1 MPDLRSKNFRI
12 IAGLAG
18 VLLLLAAFLL
28 LRDNARIITANQLKV
43 LDEKKLITRIVRNDP
58 WLYIRTSKML
68 YRIPVD
74 AVDLKRLGA
83 DYPLEIEAQWNLLNL
98 GLIFLFLL
106 LIGVAVVIYY
116 LSRRDKAELRP
127 LEYGERPPE
136 GAVRGEEA
144 GFRQGVAP
152 IRSRVKFDD
161 VAGIEEVKEDLEE
174 IIDFLKHPKRYGAF
188 DIRLPKGVLLV
199 GPPGVGKTL
208 IAKAVAGEAGV
219 PFFYQSGANIV
230 EIYVG
235 MGAKRVHELF
245 QAAKKTAPSIIFI
258 DEIDAVGRH
267 RGSSRNEEREATLN
281 QLLTEMDGFESDS
294 GVIVMAATNR
304 MEMLDEALLRPGR
317 FDRRIHISLPDME
330 DRLQILELYLRSK
343 PHAVDLEALA
353 RATVGFSA
361 AALATLVNEAALHAL
376 KRGANRIGE
385 EDLEAVRERVI
396 SGKRRIL
403 SYSEEERRIQAVYQS
418 GKALVA
424 TWLDVPYDKIGIVT
438 TRMREA
444 EREINS
450 RSDLLARVKVLLA
463 GGLATEMIFGER
475 FSNAAED
482 RNRAVA
488 EVRRIIWDYG
498 LGEGLLPR
506 EEEVEELLASLQ
518 EETAVML
525 KKLEEARK
533 MIEARLLE
541 EENIGEEE
549 ARRILRDLF

>member
-12 IAGLAG
+12 IA
-18 VLLLLAAFLL
+18 LLALALLILGAFLL
-28 LRDNARIITANQLKV
+28 LRENARLITANQLKV
-43 LDEKKLITRIVRNDP
+43 LDQKKLITRIVRKDP
-58 WLYIRTSKML
+58 WLYVRTSRML
-68 YRIPVD
+68 YRIPTE
-74 AVDLKRLGA
+74 AVDLKALGR
-83 DYPLEIEAQWNLLNL
+83 DYPVEIEQKWNLMNL
-98 GLIFLFLL
+98 ALILLFLM
-106 LIGVAVVIYY
+106 LIGMAVVIYY
-116 LSRRDKAELRP
+116 LSRRDKAELGPADRGGNVGKARQEEP
-127 LEYGERPPE
+127 LREK
-136 GAVRGEEA
+136 V
-144 GFRQGVAP
+144 VP

-174 IIDFLKHPKRYGAF
+174 IIDFLKHPGRYRKF

-245 QAAKKTAPSIIFI
+245 QAAKKAAPSIIFI

-267 RGSSRNEEREATLN
+267 RGSLRNEEREATLN

-330 DRLQILELYLRSK
+330 DRRKILELYLRRK
-343 PHAVDLEALA
+343 PHAVDLEELA
-353 RATVGFSA
+353 RSTVGFSA

-376 KRGANRIGE
+376 RRGAKRIE
-385 EDLEAVRERVI
+385 EIDLEAVRERVI
-396 SGKRRIL
+396 SGKRKIL
-403 SYSEEERRIQAVYQS
+403 SFSEEERRIQAVYQS

-424 TWLDVPYDKIGIVT
+424 TWLDVPYEKIGIVT

-444 EREINS
+444 EREIVS

-463 GGLATEMIFGER
+463 GSLATEMVYGER
-475 FSNAAED
+475 YSNAAED
-482 RNRAVA
+482 RSRAVA
-488 EVRRIIWDYG
+488 EARRIVRDYG
-498 LGEGLLPR
+498 MGESPLAGD
-506 EEEVEELLASLQ
+506 EEVEELLVSLQ
-518 EETAVML
+518 EETALML

-533 MIEARLLE
+533 AVETWLLE
-541 EENIGEEE
+541 HENISEED

>member
-1 MPDLRSKNFRI
+1 MLDLRSKNFRI
-12 IAGLAG
+12 IA
-18 VLLLLAAFLL
+18 LLALALLILGAFLL
-28 LRDNARIITANQLKV
+28 LRENARLITANQLKV
-43 LDEKKLITRIVRNDP
+43 LDQKKLITRIVRKDP
-58 WLYIRTSKML
+58 WLYVRTSRML
-68 YRIPVD
+68 YRIPTE
-74 AVDLKRLGA
+74 AVDLKALGR
-83 DYPLEIEAQWNLLNL
+83 DYPVEIEQKWNLMNL
-98 GLIFLFLL
+98 ALILLFLM
-106 LIGVAVVIYY
+106 LIGMAVVIYY
-116 LSRRDKAELRP
+116 LSRRDKAELGPADRGGNVGKARQEEP
-127 LEYGERPPE
+127 LREK
-136 GAVRGEEA
+136 V
-144 GFRQGVAP
+144 VP

-174 IIDFLKHPKRYGAF
+174 IIDFLKHPGRYRKF

-245 QAAKKTAPSIIFI
+245 QAAKKAAPSIIFI

-267 RGSSRNEEREATLN
+267 RGSLRNEEREATLN

-330 DRLQILELYLRSK
+330 DRRKILELYLRRK
-343 PHAVDLEALA
+343 PHAVDLEELA
-353 RATVGFSA
+353 RSTVGFSA

-376 KRGANRIGE
+376 RRGAKRIE
-385 EDLEAVRERVI
+385 EIDLEAVRERVI
-396 SGKRRIL
+396 SGKRKIL
-403 SYSEEERRIQAVYQS
+403 SFSEEERRIQAVYQS

-424 TWLDVPYDKIGIVT
+424 TWLDVPYEKIGIVT

-444 EREINS
+444 EREIVS

-463 GGLATEMIFGER
+463 GSLATEMVYGER
-475 FSNAAED
+475 YSNAAED
-482 RNRAVA
+482 RSRAVA
-488 EVRRIIWDYG
+488 EARRIVRDYG
-498 LGEGLLPR
+498 MGESPLAGD
-506 EEEVEELLASLQ
+506 EEVEELLVSLQ
-518 EETAVML
+518 EETALML

-533 MIEARLLE
+533 AVETWLLE
-541 EENIGEEE
+541 HENISEED